1 MSLVPSEV
9 KQVTWCEED
18 KRRTIGKDGNR
29 YVELK
34 GLNTADDDDDDDVHG
49 DEVDGRRTIV
59 RD

>member
-1 MSLVPSEV
+1 MSLAPSEV
-9 KQVTWCEED
+9 RQGEED

>member
-1 MSLVPSEV
+1 MSLAPSEV
-9 KQVTWCEED
+9 RQGEED
-18 KRRTIGKDGNR
+18 KRRTIGKDGNQ

-34 GLNTADDDDDDDVHG
+34 GLKTADDDDDDDVHG